1 MNIYEVASMQN
12 TKNKYKMTILTVQV
26 TRNNLSIEVEKEL
39 EKRTFKNNPKVE
51 EINYGFGMP

>member
-1 MNIYEVASMQN
+1 
-12 TKNKYKMTILTVQV
+12 MTILTVQV

>member
-1 MNIYEVASMQN
+1 
-12 TKNKYKMTILTVQV
+12 MTILTVQV

-39 EKRTFKNNPKVE
+39 EKRTFKINPKVE